1 MFMEKVRDKA
11 QEPDGKF
18 TKQIGTTVYTVN
30 IFLSKDT
37 MDTYADRMMRLL
49 DRELYKVNPHVSLLT
64 PPYMKVGLLCSLR
77 RMHTSCKS
85 SLALYGLHSECAV
98 LSEVFR

>member
-1 MFMEKVRDKA
+1 MSMVSHCRDPPGRFIVTIHLMSGKREEQMFMEKVRDKA

-30 IFLSKDT
+30 VFLSKDT

-49 DRELYKVNPHVSLLT
+49 DREFSKV
-64 PPYMKVGLLCSLR
+64 K
-77 RMHTSCKS
+77 
-85 SLALYGLHSECAV
+85 AV
-98 LSEVFR
+98 